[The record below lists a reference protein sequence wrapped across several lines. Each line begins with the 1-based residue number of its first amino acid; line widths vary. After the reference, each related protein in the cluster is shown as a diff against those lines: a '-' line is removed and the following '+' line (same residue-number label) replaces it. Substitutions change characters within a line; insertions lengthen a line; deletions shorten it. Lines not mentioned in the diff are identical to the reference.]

1 MVTPVA
7 AIPLLP
13 PGSPKKTMDT
23 YFKLSNAPDDQ
34 PLALDLE
41 KGKFYMNRDADSDDS
56 VIDLRST
63 HSVAR
68 LKSTLSSNRPEW
80 LQQFFC
86 QMNDYVSK
94 ASTKAA
100 VDESTGQLELGA
112 NIAKSDLKN
121 VCDNLAWLYEA
132 QHRQNKEILLW
143 IGEIILDYMAR
154 DTRDLSIEEAIEEL
168 GLLKREN
175 GVKWS
180 MKTLAKWPIVVQKIP
195 APIRQLPIPPTYLSE
210 AALFAQPEDAGKK
223 LQFNNARDAMLV
235 AVSESPDSW
244 TREKF
249 VSCMKELQEH
259 FGVERIRN
267 EGVAALQERLIAYY
281 RIRHAAYTSGMVQ
294 SFYKENNIPAKDV
307 ATWIYNIESELVR
320 REKLPPDP
328 LGKVPTGDGL
338 TQSARDRISKQQ
350 KEAP

>member
-1 MVTPVA
+1 
-7 AIPLLP
+7 
-13 PGSPKKTMDT
+13 MDYGAWDT
-23 YFKLSNAPDDQ
+23 
-34 PLALDLE
+34 
-41 KGKFYMNRDADSDDS
+41 SD
-56 VIDLRST
+56 V
-63 HSVAR
+63 
-68 LKSTLSSNRPEW
+68 
-80 LQQFFC
+80 
-86 QMNDYVSK
+86 
-94 ASTKAA
+94 
-100 VDESTGQLELGA
+100 
-112 NIAKSDLKN
+112 
-121 VCDNLAWLYEA
+121 
-132 QHRQNKEILLW
+132 
-143 IGEIILDYMAR
+143 
-154 DTRDLSIEEAIEEL
+154 SIEEAIEEL